1 LKVRE
6 NRDWKGTK
14 EMAKQEKSLM
24 RQMIEERGIK
34 DLKGV
39 QDLVKEL
46 TSGLIQECM
55 DAELEDEL
63 GYSKYDY
70 KNKQGSNSRNGSYSK
85 TVSSSQGPVELKVP
99 RDREGE
105 YEPEI
110 VKKGQMDISAIEDK
124 ILFLYSQGTSTR
136 EIERT
141 MQEMYGIMV
150 DATRVSRITD
160 KILPLIREW
169 QNRPLETCYAHVVLD
184 AIHYKVREEGTVV
197 KKAVYIAIG
206 TDMAG
211 MKEVLGLWIG
221 ETESSKYWLGVLNG
235 LKARGVEHI
244 LIISVDGLNG
254 FTEAIEAVY
263 PKTEVQRCIL
273 HQIRNSTRYVSYKD
287 LKAFTAGLKPIY
299 KAATEEA
306 ALLALDEFEETWG
319 ARYPLAIKSWRQ
331 HWSELATMFR
341 YPEALRRIIYTT
353 NALEN
358 FNRQLRKVTKTKS
371 AFVSDDA
378 LLKQLYLVTMQ
389 VSEKWTMPVANWRDI
404 LAQLII
410 FFGDRVSVHL

>member
-1 LKVRE
+1 
-6 NRDWKGTK
+6 
-14 EMAKQEKSLM
+14 MAKQEKSLM

-273 HQIRNSTRYVSYKD
+273 GS
-287 LKAFTAGLKPIY
+287 
-299 KAATEEA
+299 
-306 ALLALDEFEETWG
+306 
-319 ARYPLAIKSWRQ
+319 
-331 HWSELATMFR
+331 
-341 YPEALRRIIYTT
+341 
-353 NALEN
+353 
-358 FNRQLRKVTKTKS
+358 
-371 AFVSDDA
+371 
-378 LLKQLYLVTMQ
+378 
-389 VSEKWTMPVANWRDI
+389 VAYI
-404 LAQLII
+404 
-410 FFGDRVSVHL
+410 V